1 MKEVVIV
8 DAVRTPVGNHGG
20 VFRDVDAKEL
30 ARTVIRG
37 LLDRTKINPA
47 KIDEVIFGCIAQPSD
62 APNIT
67 RVAALMAG
75 IPKEVPGYTVIRNCN
90 SGMDA
95 IVQAWRNIQVGDG
108 EIYLVGGV
116 ESMSN
121 IPYIVKGARWGLK
134 IRHAQFT
141 DAMWE
146 GLTDPICG
154 QLMGRT
160 AENLVD
166 EFGLTRQE
174 QDDYAVQSH
183 KKAFMATRMEKF
195 ADEIVPVEVT
205 KRVAGQ
211 EVAKE
216 KILQDETINPGLTA
230 QKAALYPAIFTDKLE
245 RPGTVTPANA
255 CGISDGASA
264 MLVMSAEKAKELG
277 YSALGRVVSYGY
289 AGVEPHRMG
298 IAPAHAMPKALK
310 KAGLTL
316 TDMDLIEINEAFA
329 AQVLSVGKAL
339 KDDGWDWNKVNVNGG
354 AIALGHPVGSSGCR
368 IVVTLLHEMKRRAK
382 DGKPARYGLATLCA
396 AGGQGSALIVE
407 SVAANGKN

>member
-1 MKEVVIV
+1 MKDVVIV

-20 VFRDVDAKEL
+20 AFRDVDAKAL
-30 ARTVIRG
+30 AVTVIKG
-37 LLDRTKINPA
+37 ILDRTKIDPA
-47 KIDEVIFGCIAQPSD
+47 SINEVIFGCIAQPSD

-67 RVAALMAG
+67 RVAALLAG
-75 IPKEVPGYTVIRNCN
+75 IPKEVPAYTVARNCD

-95 IVQAWRNIQVGDG
+95 IVSAWREIQVGDG
-108 EIYLVGGV
+108 DIYLVGGV

-134 IRHAQFT
+134 IRHGQFT

-146 GLTDPICG
+146 GLTDPVCG

-160 AENLVD
+160 AENLVE
-166 EFGLTRQE
+166 EFGISRQE
-174 QDDYAVQSH
+174 QDEYAVQSH

-195 ADEIVPVEVT
+195 KDEIVPVEVV
-205 KRVAGQ
+205 KKVAGQ
-211 EVAKE
+211 EVARE
-216 KILQDETINPGLTA
+216 QITQDETINPGLTV
-230 QKAALYPAIFTDKLE
+230 QKAAMYPTVFKE
-245 RPGTVTPANA
+245 GGSVTPANA

-264 MLVMSAEKAKELG
+264 MLVMTAEKARELG
-277 YSALGRVVSYGY
+277 YTPLARIVAYSY

-298 IAPAHAMPKALK
+298 VAPALAVPRALK

-316 TDMDLIEINEAFA
+316 KDMDLIEVNEAFA
-329 AQVLSVGKAL
+329 AQVLSVGKVL
-339 KDDGWDWNKVNVNGG
+339 KDEGWDWNKVNVNGG

-368 IVVTLLHEMKRRAK
+368 IVVTMLHELKRRAK
-382 DGKPARYGLATLCA
+382 DSKPAKYGIATLCA

-407 SVAANGKN
+407 RI

>member
-8 DAVRTPVGNHGG
+8 DGVRTPVGNHGG
-20 VFRDVDAKEL
+20 ALRDVDAKVL
-30 ARTVIRG
+30 ATTVIKG
-37 LLDRTKINPA
+37 ILERTKIDPA
-47 KIDEVIFGCIAQPSD
+47 RIDEVIFGCIAQPSD

-75 IPKEVPGYTVIRNCN
+75 LPKEVPAYTVARNCD

-95 IVQAWRNIQVGDG
+95 IVNAYRSIQVGDG

-134 IRHAQFT
+134 LRHSQLT

-160 AENLVD
+160 AENLVE
-166 EFGLTRQE
+166 EFGISRQA
-174 QDDYAVQSH
+174 QDEYAVQSH
-183 KKAFMATRMEKF
+183 KKAFMATRMNKF
-195 ADEIVPVEVT
+195 AEEIVPVEVT
-205 KRVAGQ
+205 KKAAGQ

-216 KILQDETINPGLTA
+216 KITQDETINPGLTV
-230 QKAALYPAIFTDKLE
+230 QKAALYPTIFKE
-245 RPGTVTPANA
+245 GGSVTPANA

-264 MLVMSAEKAKELG
+264 MLIMTAEKAKELG
-277 YSALGRVVSYGY
+277 YTPLARIVAYGY

-298 IAPAHAMPKALK
+298 IAPAGAVPKALNR
-310 KAGLTL
+310 AGLKL
-316 TDMDLIEINEAFA
+316 EQMDLIEVNEAFA
-329 AQVLSVGKAL
+329 AQVLSVGKL
-339 KDDGWDWNKVNVNGG
+339 LNWDWGKVNVNGG

-368 IVVTLLHEMKRRAK
+368 IVVTLLHEMKRRNK
-382 DGKPARYGLATLCA
+382 EGKNPARYGLATLCA

-407 SVAANGKN
+407 AVQ

>member
-1 MKEVVIV
+1 VKEVVIV

-20 VFRDVDAKEL
+20 ALRDVDAKEL
-30 ARTVIRG
+30 ARVVIRG
-37 LLDRTKINPA
+37 LLDRTGLNPA
-47 KIDEVIFGCIAQPSD
+47 AIDEVIFGCIAQPSD
-62 APNIT
+62 APNLA

-75 IPKEVPGYTVIRNCN
+75 IPKEVPAYVVARNCD

-95 IVQAWRNIQVGDG
+95 IVQAWRSIQVGDG

-134 IRHAQFT
+134 LRHAEFT

-160 AENLVD
+160 AENLAE
-166 EFGLTRQE
+166 EFGISRSE
-174 QDDYAVQSH
+174 QDEYAVQSH

-195 ADEIVPVEVT
+195 VDEIVPVEVP
-205 KRVAGQ
+205 KRVAGT
-211 EVAKE
+211 EVARE
-216 KILQDETINPGLTA
+216 KVLHDETINAGLSV
-230 QKAALYPAIFTDKLE
+230 QKAALYPTIFKE
-245 RPGTVTPANA
+245 GGTVTPANA

-264 MLVMSAEKAKELG
+264 MLIMTADKARELG
-277 YSALGRVVSYGY
+277 YRPLGRVVAYGY

-298 IAPAHAMPKALK
+298 IAPAYAMPKALE
-310 KAGLTL
+310 KARLNL
-316 TDMDLIEINEAFA
+316 DDMDLIEINEAFA
-329 AQVLSVGKAL
+329 AQVLAVGAAF
-339 KDDGWDWNKVNVNGG
+339 KDSGWDWDKVNVNGG

-368 IVVTLLHEMKRRAK
+368 IVVTLLHEMKRRNTE
-382 DGKPARYGLATLCA
+382 GKSPVRYGLATLCA

-407 SVAANGKN
+407 AMNGAQ

>member
-1 MKEVVIV
+1 MKDVVIV

-20 VFRDVDAKEL
+20 VFRDVDAKDL
-30 ARTVIRG
+30 ARTVTRG
-37 LLDRTKINPA
+37 LLDRTQLDPA
-47 KIDEVIFGCIAQPSD
+47 RIDEVIFGCIAQPSD
-62 APNIT
+62 APNIA
-67 RVAALMAG
+67 RVVALLAG
-75 IPKEVPGYTVIRNCN
+75 IPKEVPGYTVVRNCD

-108 EIYLVGGV
+108 EVYLAGGV

-160 AENLVD
+160 AENLVE
-166 EFGLTRQE
+166 EFGITRPE
-174 QDDYAVQSH
+174 QDEYAVHSH
-183 KKAFMATRMEKF
+183 KKAFMATRTEKF
-195 ADEIVPVEVT
+195 VDEIVPVEVA
-205 KRVAGQ
+205 KKVAGQ
-211 EVAKE
+211 EVARE
-216 KILQDETINPGLTA
+216 KILQDETINPGLTV
-230 QKAALYPAIFTDKLE
+230 QKAALYPAIFKE
-245 RPGTVTPANA
+245 GGTVTPANA

-264 MLVMSAEKAKELG
+264 VLVMSAEKAEALG
-277 YSALGRVVSYGY
+277 YEPLGRVVAYGY

-298 IAPAHAMPKALK
+298 IAPAHAVPKALK
-310 KAGLTL
+310 KAGLAL
-316 TDMDLIEINEAFA
+316 KDMDLIEINEAFA
-329 AQVLSVGKAL
+329 AQVLAVGRAL
-339 KDDGWDWNKVNVNGG
+339 EDEGWDWNKVNVNGG

-382 DGKPARYGLATLCA
+382 AGQPARYGLATLCA
-396 AGGQGSALIVE
+396 AGGQGSAIIVE
-407 SVAANGKN
+407 RINATH

>member
-1 MKEVVIV
+1 MKDVVIV
-8 DAVRTPVGNHGG
+8 AAVRTPVGNHGG
-20 VFRDVDAKEL
+20 VFRDVDAKQL
-30 ARTVIRG
+30 ARTVIAG
-37 LLDRTKINPA
+37 VLERTRIDPA
-47 KIDEVIFGCIAQPSD
+47 QIDEVIFGCIAQPSD

-67 RVAALMAG
+67 RMAALQAG
-75 IPKEVPGYTVIRNCN
+75 IPKEVPAYTVARNCD

-95 IVQAWRNIQVGDG
+95 IVQAYRSIQVGDG

-134 IRHAQFT
+134 LRHAEFT

-160 AENLVD
+160 AENLAE
-166 EFGLTRQE
+166 EFGISRQA
-174 QDDYAVQSH
+174 QDEYAVQSH

-195 ADEIVPVEVT
+195 AGEIVPVEVT
-205 KRVAGQ
+205 KRMAGS
-211 EVAKE
+211 EVARE
-216 KILQDETINPGLTA
+216 KIVQDETINPGLTV
-230 QKAALYPAIFTDKLE
+230 QKAGLYPTIFKDG
-245 RPGTVTPANA
+245 GTVTPANA

-264 MLVMSAEKAKELG
+264 MLVMTAEKAAELG
-277 YSALGRVVSYGY
+277 YTPLARVVAYGY

-298 IAPAHAMPKALK
+298 IAPALAMPKALK
-310 KAGLTL
+310 KAGLAL
-316 TDMDLIEINEAFA
+316 KDMDLVEINEAFA
-329 AQVLSVGKAL
+329 AQVLAVGKAL
-339 KDDGWDWNKVNVNGG
+339 EAEGWDWKRVNVNGG

-368 IVVTLLHEMKRRAK
+368 IVVTLLHEMQRRNAE
-382 DGKPARYGLATLCA
+382 GKQPVRYGLATLCA

-407 SVAANGKN
+407 AVTPT

>member
-20 VFRDVDAKEL
+20 MFRDVDAKTL
-30 ARTVIRG
+30 ATTVMRG
-37 LLDRTKINPA
+37 ILDRAQLDPA
-47 KIDEVIFGCIAQPSD
+47 SIAEVIFGCIAQPSD

-75 IPKEVPGYTVIRNCN
+75 IPKEVPGYTVARNCD

-95 IVQAWRNIQVGDG
+95 IVQAYRNIQVGDG

-174 QDDYAVQSH
+174 QDEYAVQSH
-183 KKAFMATRMEKF
+183 KKAFMATRMKKF
-195 ADEIVPVEVT
+195 DDEIVPVEVV

-216 KILQDETINPGLTA
+216 KIVQDETINSGLSL
-230 QKAALYPAIFTDKLE
+230 QKAGLYPAVFADKMP

-264 MLVMSAEKAKELG
+264 MLIMSAEKAKELG
-277 YSALGRVVSYGY
+277 YTPLARIVSYAF

-298 IAPAHAMPKALK
+298 IAPAYAMPKALQRANLALK
-310 KAGLTL
+310 
-316 TDMDLIEINEAFA
+316 DMDLVEVNEAFA
-329 AQVLSVGKAL
+329 AQVLAVGKAL
-339 KDDGWDWNKVNVNGG
+339 KDEGWDWNKVNVNGG

-368 IVVTLLHEMKRRAK
+368 IVVTMLHEMKRRNK
-382 DGKPARYGLATLCA
+382 DSKTPARYGLATLCA

-407 SVAANGKN
+407 AR